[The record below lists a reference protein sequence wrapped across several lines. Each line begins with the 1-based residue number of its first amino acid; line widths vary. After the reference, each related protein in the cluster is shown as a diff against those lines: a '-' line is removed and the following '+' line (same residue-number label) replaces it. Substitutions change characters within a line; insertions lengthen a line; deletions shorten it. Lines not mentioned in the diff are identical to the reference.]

1 MESAEFIINR
11 ARRRGIWTF
20 LHIGKWEKRKNTEML
35 VRCFYDAC
43 NHTKVH
49 AELRLKCSNPFNP
62 NWETEYCG
70 IRNKYESR
78 YGKSTLIWNQKR
90 EYSAEEMVSLYHDCD
105 FGLYASSGEAW
116 NLSALESIACGLPT
130 ITTDFAG
137 QSEYL
142 AKYPKEFIVN
152 TGTKKLAN
160 DGLFFKGD
168 RGCWIEPDDD
178 ELFATIVHV
187 LRNAEKI
194 YESKRDECVNAVRK
208 FTWANVAKKL
218 I

>member
-1 MESAEFIINR
+1 
-11 ARRRGIWTF
+11 
-20 LHIGKWEKRKNTEML
+20 
-35 VRCFYDAC
+35 
-43 NHTKVH
+43 
-49 AELRLKCSNPFNP
+49 
-62 NWETEYCG
+62 
-70 IRNKYESR
+70 
-78 YGKSTLIWNQKR
+78 
-90 EYSAEEMVSLYHDCD
+90 MVSLYHDCD

-142 AKYPKEFIVN
+142 AKYPKELIVS

-168 RGCWIEPDDD
+168 SGCWIEPDYDD
-178 ELFATIVHV
+178 LFAVIGYV

-194 YESKRDECVNAVRK
+194 YESTREKCVKAVSEFTWTNAVK
-208 FTWANVAKKL
+208 NILFKT
-218 I
+218 